1 MHDDGA
7 QPLNNEYGTLN
18 IRLLPGSLIFLAL
31 SPIGILCMGMIERI
45 EHGEWR
51 LVEDAGN
58 QGIVPL

>member
-18 IRLLPGSLIFLAL
+18 IRLLPSSFIFLAL
-31 SPIGILCMGMIERI
+31 SPIRIMRMGVIERV
-45 EHGEWR
+45 EHGERR